1 MILLVFLVS
10 MPPRSVVAGLN
21 IFKKYLILILI
32 EKVIKIHDNDKL
44 IMIFNTDDS
53 PPELLDAS

>member
-1 MILLVFLVS
+1 

-53 PPELLDAS
+53 PLELLDAS